1 MSKKK
6 ILLILVEGASD
17 QTALEGPLKQF
28 FNMNKVKT
36 YILHGDI
43 TTREKT
49 TPQNIV
55 RRIEEEI
62 QQFCQRNFLNKTD
75 ICRLIQVVDMDGA
88 YIPDDFI
95 VEKEELQKV
104 QYTEEA
110 IFARS
115 RDDIIQRNQQKRSN
129 LERLQQC
136 NQISRIPYRVY
147 YMSCNL
153 DHALYG
159 KLNLD
164 DQEKENQS
172 YEFGEYYENH
182 LDEFMRFIGES
193 DFSVHEG
200 YKESWAFIRQNLNS
214 LKRHTNLGLCFYR
227 E

>member
-1 MSKKK
+1 MGKKK

-62 QQFCQRNFLNKTD
+62 QHFCQRNFLNKTD

-115 RDDIIQRNQQKRSN
+115 REDIIQRNQQKRSN
-129 LERLQQC
+129 LERLQHC
-136 NQISRIPYRVY
+136 DQISRIPYQVY

-164 DQEKENQS
+164 NQEKENQS

-193 DFSVHEG
+193 DFSVQAG